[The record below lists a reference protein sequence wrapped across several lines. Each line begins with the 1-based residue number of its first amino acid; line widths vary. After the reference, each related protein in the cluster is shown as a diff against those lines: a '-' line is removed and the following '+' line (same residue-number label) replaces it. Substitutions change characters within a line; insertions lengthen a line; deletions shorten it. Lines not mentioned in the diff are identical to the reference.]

1 MNNNFDLSPE
11 QTQRLLNMAGQQ
23 LGADPNQLK
32 QQLENGGLNDLMSR
46 MDPQQ
51 SARLGQLLQNPEE
64 LRKTLASPAVRLML
78 KNLLGGR

>member
-23 LGADPNQLK
+23 LGADPGQLK

-46 MDPQQ
+46 MNPQQ